1 MNDTTYQYYQ
11 RVINHLNEAADS
23 VSSQSLSDIQT
34 TLREAAACIKK
45 LSQEVRMLEVDTEPI
60 SPYHIDY

>member
-1 MNDTTYQYYQ
+1 MNDSIYDYY
-11 RVINHLNEAADS
+11 REVINHLNEAADS
-23 VSSQSLSDIQT
+23 VSSQSLSDIQA

>member
-1 MNDTTYQYYQ
+1 MNDSIYEYYE
-11 RVINHLNEAADS
+11 RVISHLNKTADS

-34 TLREAAACIKK
+34 TLREAAACIKQ

>member
-1 MNDTTYQYYQ
+1 MNNTIYQYYQ

-23 VSSQSLSDIQT
+23 VSSQSLSDIQA

-45 LSQEVRMLEVDTEPI
+45 LRHEARMLEVHTGPV
-60 SPYHIDY
+60 SPYNISY

>member
-1 MNDTTYQYYQ
+1 MNDTIYDYYQ
-11 RVINHLNEAADS
+11 RVIDHLNEAADS
-23 VSSQSLSDIQT
+23 VSSQSLSDIQA

>member
-1 MNDTTYQYYQ
+1 MNNTIYQYYQ

-23 VSSQSLSDIQT
+23 VSSQSLSDIQA

-45 LSQEVRMLEVDTEPI
+45 LSEEAHRLEVDTEPI
-60 SPYHIDY
+60 SLYHIDY